1 MSDDAVVEKKGRGRK
16 PASEDTPASPKK
28 RGRAPADKSPAKD
41 GAAPAKRGRGRP
53 KGSKAPKAAAKP
65 KVFFSQ
71 ILVEETCCM
80 VIVQK
85 FTSVLYWKDTFYRL

>member
-16 PASEDTPASPKK
+16 AASEDTPASPKK

-53 KGSKAPKAAAKP
+53 KGTKAPKAAAKP
-65 KVFFSQ
+65 KVFFSH
-71 ILVEETCCM
+71 
-80 VIVQK
+80 
-85 FTSVLYWKDTFYRL
+85 LYWHRKLNL